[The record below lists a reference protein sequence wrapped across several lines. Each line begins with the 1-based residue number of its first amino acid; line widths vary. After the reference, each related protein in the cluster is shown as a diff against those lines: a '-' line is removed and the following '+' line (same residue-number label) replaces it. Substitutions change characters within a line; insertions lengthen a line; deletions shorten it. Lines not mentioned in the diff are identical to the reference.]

1 MNIKSCFFIG
11 HRDSPY
17 TIYPKICDI
26 IERLTADEHV
36 YSYTVGHYGS
46 FDNMVFQAIKNLKE
60 RNGLIHASLL
70 IPYHP
75 GEKPIEVPDG
85 FDSTFYPPDMEK
97 IPRRLAIVR
106 ANHYMVD
113 NTDYLVA
120 YAWHPG
126 SNARELLSYARS
138 REKRGLIHVIEIEKP
153 DTMV

>member
-1 MNIKSCFFIG
+1 
-11 HRDSPY
+11 
-17 TIYPKICDI
+17 
-26 IERLTADEHV
+26 
-36 YSYTVGHYGS
+36 
-46 FDNMVFQAIKNLKE
+46 
-60 RNGLIHASLL
+60 
-70 IPYHP
+70 
-75 GEKPIEVPDG
+75 VPDG